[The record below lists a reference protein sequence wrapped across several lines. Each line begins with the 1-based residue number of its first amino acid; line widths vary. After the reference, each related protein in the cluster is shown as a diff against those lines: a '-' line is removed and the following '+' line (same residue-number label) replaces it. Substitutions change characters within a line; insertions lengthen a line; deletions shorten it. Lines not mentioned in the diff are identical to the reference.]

1 MDYNGTVGRSH
12 PTCSHVSPCGWC
24 QAGLSQAC
32 NALGQVD
39 FWLGKYDLWILRDD
53 ALRRRNRVSINEH
66 VPAMGRDSFLAL
78 ARSPSVRK
86 NLDRIGDQLPG
97 DVDGVREQH
106 CGDYIAKRRI
116 YSQDGNSDGNTGW
129 HVKRR
134 GLDQFA
140 PR

>member
-1 MDYNGTVGRSH
+1 MDYNGTVG
-12 PTCSHVSPCGWC
+12 CSHSNCSYFSPDCWC
-24 QAGLSQAC
+24 QARLSQAC
-32 NALGQVD
+32 HALGQVD
-39 FWLGKYDLWILRDD
+39 FGLGKYDLWILRDD
-53 ALRRRNRVSINEH
+53 ALRRRNRVGINEH

-106 CGDYIAKRRI
+106 CCDYITKRRI
-116 YSQDGNSDGNTGW
+116 YSQDGNSDGNIGW